1 MLIFPQLGAAL
12 TLLLALL
19 AIVSPV
25 TIEKFVSVKAVAKLV
40 VSEIRATYMVA
51 SFLEFPYLRY

>member
-1 MLIFPQLGAAL
+1 MLIFPQLGVAL

-19 AIVSPV
+19 AIVSPA
-25 TIEKFVSVKAVAKLV
+25 TIEKFVSVKALAKLGA
-40 VSEIRATYMVA
+40 SEIRAAYMVA